1 MASGV
6 RLRNRAPGDAPLP
19 SFSTGHSGSPPSR
32 MTKLPSKG
40 HKQQGEGTIRSETGP
55 EPSAEL
61 PLPRGPKPGEGTPCS
76 PPPISTGGTG
86 SQGDLGALS
95 EYSQGFSQCRTWRE
109 GLRSCPAPTTWPE
122 PSCPSVTVLLEPL
135 PQATALIGVAHA
147 AACTCCLR
155 TGLDARPQEPVGD
168 RVLHDDVLH
177 AGDVQECQQHPQEL
191 RGRGGRS
198 ESLLGI

>member
-122 PSCPSVTVLLEPL
+122 PSCPSVEVLLEPL

-191 RGRGGRS
+191 RGWGGRS